1 MTTEEEVRRRD
12 QVLWD
17 YLDEESDTLL
27 LELRERVEKD
37 GFTKAMPTEGPDTL
51 TMNLLIMLQMKLL
64 ILMCE
69 RVGHPSPPRAYMD
82 VVLPQQI
89 DMLKHFV
96 VRQARGEMKR

>member
-17 YLDEESDTLL
+17 YLDEESDALL

-37 GFTKAMPTEGPDTL
+37 GFTQAMPTDGPDTL
-51 TMNLLIMLQMKLL
+51 TMNLLIMLKAKLL
-64 ILMCE
+64 VLMCE

-82 VVLPQQI
+82 VVLPQEI

-96 VRQARGEMKR
+96 VRQARNK

>member
-1 MTTEEEVRRRD
+1 MTTKSQD
-12 QVLWD
+12 HILWE
-17 YLDEESDTLL
+17 YLDEESDALL

-51 TMNLLIMLQMKLL
+51 TLNLLIMLQMKLL

-96 VRQARGEMKR
+96 IRQARQQR

>member
-1 MTTEEEVRRRD
+1 MTTKSQD
-12 QVLWD
+12 HILWE
-17 YLDEESDTLL
+17 YLDEESDALL

-51 TMNLLIMLQMKLL
+51 TLNLLIMLQMKLL
-64 ILMCE
+64 VLMCE

-89 DMLKHFV
+89 DMLRHFV
-96 VRQARGEMKR
+96 VRQARGETRR

>member
-1 MTTEEEVRRRD
+1 MVAKSQD
-12 QVLWD
+12 HILWE
-17 YLDEESDTLL
+17 YIDEESDALL

-64 ILMCE
+64 VLMCE
-69 RVGHPSPPRAYMD
+69 RVGHPNAARAYMD

-89 DMLKHFV
+89 DMLRHFV
-96 VRQARGEMKR
+96 VRQARNKI

>member
-1 MTTEEEVRRRD
+1 MRD
-12 QVLWD
+12 DKMLWD
-17 YLDEESDTLL
+17 YLDEESDELL

-51 TMNLLIMLQMKLL
+51 TLNLLIMLQMKLL

-96 VRQARGEMKR
+96 VRQARNKI

>member
-1 MTTEEEVRRRD
+1 MMVAKSQD
-12 QVLWD
+12 HILWE
-17 YLDEESDTLL
+17 YIDEESDALL

-64 ILMCE
+64 VLMCE
-69 RVGHPSPPRAYMD
+69 RVGHPNAARAYMD

-89 DMLKHFV
+89 DMLRHFV
-96 VRQARGEMKR
+96 VRQARNKI